1 MRRRDVDSG
10 SGETNP
16 VGSHLTACHVRFR
29 TETEMGLGALQ
40 RRWQATHS
48 SGDSWS
54 KFKIQ
59 IDLNRHRCTLAR
71 MRETDYSAL
80 LRDLAGKGD
89 ESLTPLPPPP
99 RRVES
104 LTFDIDIIGLKMS
117 HVKPRAVTSGP
128 AGDWLVVQAYL
139 PGSSESFLL
148 GISNRLSAGE
158 IVIPKPESGRA
169 VVQAL
174 SQVFG

>member
-1 MRRRDVDSG
+1 MRRREVDPG
-10 SGETNP
+10 SGETNS
-16 VGSHLTACHVRFR
+16 VDSRLSASRLRFR

-48 SGDSWS
+48 SGESWS
-54 KFKIQ
+54 RFKIQ

-71 MRETDYSAL
+71 MPETDYSAL
-80 LRDLAGKGD
+80 LRDLAGKTE
-89 ESLTPLPPPP
+89 ESLTPLPPPS
-99 RRVES
+99 RRVGS

-117 HVKPRAVTSGP
+117 QVGRRAATSGP

-169 VVQAL
+169 VFQAL